1 MYPEPEQVHI
11 DFVPI
16 SNAKRAQNVS
26 ELVDLAKKLSLK
38 DGQKLTETVA
48 LILVQNYP
56 PTASMTRRVQLDY
69 ARTLERVFN
78 NHVDI
83 K

>member
-1 MYPEPEQVHI
+1 
-11 DFVPI
+11 
-16 SNAKRAQNVS
+16 
-26 ELVDLAKKLSLK
+26 VDLAKKLALK

-69 ARTLERVFN
+69 ARTLERVFH